1 MNHARLKRARLRP
14 ELLLALASALNLT
27 ILAGPAGPAK
37 VDFNRDVRPV
47 LAENC
52 FACHGP
58 DEEKRKAKLR
68 LDVRDI
74 ALQPAKSGAVPIVPG
89 SAEKSELLKRVTNPD
104 EDERMPPLKTG
115 KHLNDAQIAV
125 LRRWIDEG
133 AEYKPHRFFVPPQRP
148 ELPTV
153 SDASWARNPI

>member
-14 ELLLALASALNLT
+14 GLLLALASALNLT

-37 VDFNRDVRPV
+37 VDFNRDVRPI

-68 LDVRDI
+68 LDLRDS
-74 ALQPAKSGAVPIVPG
+74 AVQAAKSGAIPIVAG
-89 SAEKSELLKRVTNPD
+89 KAQQSELIKRVTNPD
-104 EDERMPPLKTG
+104 ED
-115 KHLNDAQIAV
+115 
-125 LRRWIDEG
+125 
-133 AEYKPHRFFVPPQRP
+133 
-148 ELPTV
+148 
-153 SDASWARNPI
+153 